1 MKNRKKRHP
10 AARPVRSRLY
20 RPRSERFKP
29 LDEFESLY
37 EEPDFA
43 EVERGL
49 VTVEREPS
57 MMEALTT
64 GQLRR

>member
-1 MKNRKKRHP
+1 MKNRKRHP

-20 RPRSERFKP
+20 RPRSERFQP
-29 LDEFESLY
+29 LDEFQSLY

-64 GQLRR
+64 GRLRR